1 MRNLGRTVGLILIIV
16 GLAACLIVAL
26 WLGAG
31 MAAGKYEDL
40 AAPILGLGLFFLVLV
55 VPLVGGGVFLF
66 IKGQQ
71 EERQLAEVEKE
82 RAVLNMVQTRGQVLV
97 SDIALEL
104 NITLDRVQAYIH
116 DLVGKG
122 LFSGYINWDEG
133 LLYSR
138 DAAELRGNSCPN
150 CGGEVALA
158 GKGIVRCPYC
168 GSEVFL

>member
-66 IKGQQ
+66 IKGRQ